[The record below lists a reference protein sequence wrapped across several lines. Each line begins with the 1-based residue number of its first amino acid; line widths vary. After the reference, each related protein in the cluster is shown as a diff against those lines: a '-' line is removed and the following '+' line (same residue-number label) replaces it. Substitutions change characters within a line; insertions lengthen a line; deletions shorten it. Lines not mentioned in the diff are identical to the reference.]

1 MKRRPTQT
9 RSIIPN
15 LGDDKAVVREFR
27 NKYGNTTKIDVLYGG
42 ETGGDSRGH
51 GHLVAEK
58 IDGLFQ
64 VTYDREP
71 DKLGGCHRIEKLHRT
86 DAYNDQSRLDR
97 VRKKKEI
104 IAQVRCVRP
113 SDRDCVEKLNAL
125 DKAFFAVGSC
135 GHADNETLKSEFKL
149 EKDRIFRERNAI
161 RQRERD
167 ERERKLRDARQR
179 RETIV
184 GRAEN
189 LANAADPFAAKKE
202 MRALM
207 DQWRA
212 APRATREDEERLWSR
227 SSAAKSRLNDRA
239 DQMAA
244 QRQAE
249 RAQKQREYEQRKAE
263 REQRQR
269 EWRERT
275 QQRLSAKQQ
284 SLSNIESAIH
294 RTQSCLSDALNKP
307 PISPTNP
314 HRYEIADRRN
324 QRISS
329 LNAKLASM
337 QMRRSEL
344 IRQIADL
351 QSKLR

>member
-1 MKRRPTQT
+1 
-9 RSIIPN
+9 
-15 LGDDKAVVREFR
+15 
-27 NKYGNTTKIDVLYGG
+27 
-42 ETGGDSRGH
+42 
-51 GHLVAEK
+51 
-58 IDGLFQ
+58 
-64 VTYDREP
+64 
-71 DKLGGCHRIEKLHRT
+71 
-86 DAYNDQSRLDR
+86 
-97 VRKKKEI
+97 
-104 IAQVRCVRP
+104 
-113 SDRDCVEKLNAL
+113 
-125 DKAFFAVGSC
+125 
-135 GHADNETLKSEFKL
+135 
-149 EKDRIFRERNAI
+149 
-161 RQRERD
+161 
-167 ERERKLRDARQR
+167 
-179 RETIV
+179 
-184 GRAEN
+184 
-189 LANAADPFAAKKE
+189 
-202 MRALM
+202 
-207 DQWRA
+207 
-212 APRATREDEERLWSR
+212 
-227 SSAAKSRLNDRA
+227 
-239 DQMAA
+239 MAA

-249 RAQKQREYEQRKAE
+249 RAQKQHEYEQRKAE